1 MARASWQYVKHLS
14 FRNVFKSFQGK
25 YGGIYNMYL
34 HVCTCTC
41 CKKYTLIYICYNVY
55 TWSRCAQHTR
65 KQKEKKVK

>member
-34 HVCTCTC
+34 YIYVHVHVVRSTHLYTYVTMYIHGVDVLSTPGNRR
-41 CKKYTLIYICYNVY
+41 KK
-55 TWSRCAQHTR
+55 R
-65 KQKEKKVK
+65 